1 MELDARLEG
10 WLYIAF
16 ELGSGYPPSSLVWHR
31 RYCVLEPNLKKFYV
45 LKDEQ
50 SAQSVSNSA
59 VVRLDDDC
67 KNDTD
72 TREEVFDKPL
82 DEVFDAGTT
91 LTQIT
96 QYRISKRIKS
106 SGVRLSTRNTSI
118 NNSIN
123 GGRCMRMRSHEK
135 AVSVLGIH
143 RSQSLIL
150 LNRSASE
157 KAVNILGIDRT
168 MSCIDESPVTEKAG
182 AILGINRAQSVQI
195 NGTDNKSEHTDPH
208 HNQANPM
215 VWTVYLGSDSP
226 PLIRVVHQSLSG
238 REHTFCVET
247 KKRSFYLA
255 CRSDLELNRWIDSL
269 QHVVDPMKEERVQL
283 DQSLTVWIVEAKHLP
298 KKRYFVE
305 LYLDNM
311 FCCRTVTKPVK
322 EMLFWGENFK
332 FWDLRQFQKLKIVL
346 RRENKNKKA
355 CVIGETEIHVKDL
368 TLGLEHEHWYNLSN
382 LTQKQ
387 TGHHVKEPQIR
398 LKLKLQILT
407 ILPLN
412 FYESLLTFL
421 ASKSIDLCKVLE
433 PHLNVRQK
441 EDLANLLLHV
451 LHDFQ
456 KARDF
461 LEEIVMLDVE
471 KTEDPSLLFRGNS
484 IATKAVD
491 LYMKLIGSKYL
502 KNTLG
507 LFIRDV
513 YDNAQEFEIDTTRIV
528 AGEDFV
534 TNQQNMRMK
543 VDKAWALILSSY
555 PKFPPDL
562 RELFSRIRRRCDNSG
577 RSDLSKK
584 LLSGSIFLRF
594 FCPAIM
600 SPSLFNLTD
609 EYPDERISRCLII
622 TAKVIQNLA
631 NFTKFGG
638 KEEYMSFMNE
648 FVETATPNMELFLSK
663 ISEPMETEFKTA
675 EIYNSNIGHNLASL
689 HSFLT
694 EKIGLLSPEDRLRL
708 ETLPT
713 ILLELDER
721 CENLPEN
728 SQFPL
733 PEHHS
738 VSVGGGGAESPV
750 EDRRRKAGSL
760 PAVSL
765 SDSQRQDL
773 KMRSFQNFRSE
784 KCTEVYGYSSNT
796 PSNSSPEV
804 EQEGAPHR
812 KDIQSVVDNSEATRR
827 RSLPAVP
834 EENTPI
840 AIGLFPPGNQ
850 NLFRRFQHLIF
861 SRQMSDPTSYMGVR
875 RQKTEVPGAA
885 PTEPQDPDNQLNL
898 AMDKLGNLR
907 RAIGTF
913 LFTHTGRSPKSDD
926 EVLEMLEALTVA
938 LKE

>member
-118 NNSIN
+118 NN
-123 GGRCMRMRSHEK
+123 
-135 AVSVLGIH
+135 
-143 RSQSLIL
+143 
-150 LNRSASE
+150 
-157 KAVNILGIDRT
+157 
-168 MSCIDESPVTEKAG
+168 ESPVTEKAG

-840 AIGLFPPGNQ
+840 AIGLFPPG
-850 NLFRRFQHLIF
+850 
-861 SRQMSDPTSYMGVR
+861 QMSDPTSYMGVR

>member
-118 NNSIN
+118 NN
-123 GGRCMRMRSHEK
+123 
-135 AVSVLGIH
+135 
-143 RSQSLIL
+143 
-150 LNRSASE
+150 
-157 KAVNILGIDRT
+157 
-168 MSCIDESPVTEKAG
+168 ESPVTEKAG

-332 FWDLRQFQKLKIVL
+332 FWDLRQFQKIKIVL

-507 LFIRDV
+507 HFIRDV

-713 ILLELDER
+713 ILLELDEQ

-738 VSVGGGGAESPV
+738 ASVGGGGAESPV
-750 EDRRRKAGSL
+750 EARRRKAGSL

-804 EQEGAPHR
+804 EQEGAPYR

-840 AIGLFPPGNQ
+840 AIGLFPPG
-850 NLFRRFQHLIF
+850 
-861 SRQMSDPTSYMGVR
+861 RQMSDPTSYMGVR

-885 PTEPQDPDNQLNL
+885 PTEPQDSDNQLNL

>member
-118 NNSIN
+118 NN
-123 GGRCMRMRSHEK
+123 
-135 AVSVLGIH
+135 
-143 RSQSLIL
+143 
-150 LNRSASE
+150 
-157 KAVNILGIDRT
+157 
-168 MSCIDESPVTEKAG
+168 ESPVTEKAG

-840 AIGLFPPGNQ
+840 AIGLFPPG
-850 NLFRRFQHLIF
+850 
-861 SRQMSDPTSYMGVR
+861 RQMSDPTSYMGVR

>member
-10 WLYIAF
+10 WLYVAF

-118 NNSIN
+118 N
-123 GGRCMRMRSHEK
+123 K
-135 AVSVLGIH
+135 
-143 RSQSLIL
+143 
-150 LNRSASE
+150 NRSASE

-168 MSCIDESPVTEKAG
+168 MSCLDESPVTEKAG

-195 NGTDNKSEHTDPH
+195 NGTENKSELMDPH

-226 PLIRVVHQSLSG
+226 PAIRVVHQSLSG

-247 KKRSFYLA
+247 SKRSFYLA

-332 FWDLRQFQKLKIVL
+332 FWDLRQFQKIRIVL
-346 RRENKNKKA
+346 RREVKNKKA
-355 CVIGETEIHVKDL
+355 CVVGETEIHIKDL
-368 TLGLEHEHWYNLSN
+368 NLGQEHEHWYNL
-382 LTQKQ
+382 TTTPQKQ
-387 TGHHVKEPQIR
+387 TVHQKQCTEPQIR

-412 FYESLLTFL
+412 FYESLLTYL

-513 YDNAQEFEIDTTRIV
+513 YDNAQEFEVDTTRIA
-528 AGEDFV
+528 AGEDFL

-562 RELFSRIRRRCDNSG
+562 RELFARIRRRCDNSD

-663 ISEPMETEFKTA
+663 ISDPMETEFKTA

-689 HSFLT
+689 HCFLT
-694 EKIGLLSPEDRLRL
+694 EKIELLSEEDRSRL
-708 ETLPT
+708 ENLPT
-713 ILLELDER
+713 ILLELDEQ

-728 SQFPL
+728 SPFPL
-733 PEHHS
+733 HHS
-738 VSVGGGGAESPV
+738 VSTGTGSDSPV
-750 EDRRRKAGSL
+750 ESRRRKTGSL
-760 PAVSL
+760 PAVTL
-765 SDSQRQDL
+765 SKTERQDL
-773 KMRSFQNFRSE
+773 KMRSFHNFRSE
-784 KCTEVYGYSSNT
+784 KCTEVYGYGSNT
-796 PSNSSPEV
+796 PSNSSPEA
-804 EQEGAPHR
+804 EPEGTPLR
-812 KDIQSVVDNSEATRR
+812 KDIQAVVDNSEATRR

-834 EENTPI
+834 EENSPM
-840 AIGLFPPGNQ
+840 GLFPAG
-850 NLFRRFQHLIF
+850 
-861 SRQMSDPTSYMGVR
+861 RQMSDPTSYMGVR
-875 RQKTEVPGAA
+875 RQKTEHPGQGGAA
-885 PTEPQDPDNQLNL
+885 PADAAAPDPESQLNL